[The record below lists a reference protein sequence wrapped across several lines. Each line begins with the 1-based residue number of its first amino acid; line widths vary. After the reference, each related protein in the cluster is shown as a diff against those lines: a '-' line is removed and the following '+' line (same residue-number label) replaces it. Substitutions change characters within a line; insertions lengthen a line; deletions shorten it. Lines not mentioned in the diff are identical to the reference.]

1 VKSNNFANFVKKG
14 SMSEDPQN
22 SLKNK
27 DFWNELCGSNLF
39 NYLGLKEINMESLQV
54 FDDYYFNT
62 LYPYLK
68 DYMSLDRI
76 KDRSVMEI
84 GLGFG
89 SLSQYLFTHAAN
101 YVGIDYAENPVKIVN
116 DRAAMG
122 GDAHKAKAIRG
133 DARFLNEI
141 ADETFDMVVSIGCL
155 HHTGD
160 TQKAVDEVYRV
171 LKKNGTAV
179 IMLYNKNSFR
189 RLFTNPYRYFILRKT
204 KNFFTYPEYTR
215 GSYDANSSGE
225 AAPIVELY
233 SRKDLKRIFNKFKKV
248 KVNTENFD
256 NYYVRFIGEKR
267 LWWQRY
273 CRREE
278 FLNNIAKVM
287 GLDNY
292 ITARK

>member
-1 VKSNNFANFVKKG
+1 MA
-14 SMSEDPQN
+14 ETPQN
-22 SLKNK
+22 ALKNK

-39 NYLGLKEINMESLQV
+39 SYLGLTEINEKSLQV
-54 FDDYYFNT
+54 FDDYYFDT

-68 DYMSLDRI
+68 NYVSLERI
-76 KDRSVMEI
+76 KNKSVMEI

-101 YVGIDYAENPVKIVN
+101 YIGIDYADNPVKIVN
-116 DRAAMG
+116 DRAAMTG
-122 GDAHKAKAIRG
+122 NSHKAKAIHG
-133 DARFLNEI
+133 DARFLSEI
-141 ADETFDMVVSIGCL
+141 ANETFDIAISIGCL

-171 LKKNGTAV
+171 LKKDGIAV

-189 RLFTNPYRYFILRKT
+189 RRFTNPYRYFILRKT
-204 KNFFTYPEYTR
+204 KNFSTYREYTR
-215 GSYDANSSGE
+215 STYDANSSGD

-233 SRKDLKRIFNKFKKV
+233 SRTELKRIFNKFKKI
-248 KVNTENFD
+248 KVTTENFD
-256 NYYVRFIGEKR
+256 NYYVRLGSEKKI
-267 LWWQRY
+267 WWQRY
-273 CRREE
+273 CPREE
-278 FLNNIAKVM
+278 FLNNIAKMV